1 MEHGRLCIY
10 KIDEIKNV
18 HPKQSEVVAVVG
30 LRGYGKSVWT
40 KKYIAP
46 RPRVFLFDPVQD
58 YKKEGFIYYNGSAL
72 LDFNDQQFYNYDNYN
87 EFKHAISNPDD
98 VDILAALSYQ
108 STYNTLAIDEASFI
122 FPARQ
127 RLPEFMRELVFLGR
141 HRNINVVIAA
151 QRAMS
156 IPIDLRS
163 QINRMVSFRQL
174 EGSDIDWLRE
184 YFGNKVYEISEL
196 EKLHCFDSKDG
207 ALTKYSISP

>member
-1 MEHGRLCIY
+1 M
-10 KIDEIKNV
+10 
-18 HPKQSEVVAVVG
+18 HPKQSEVISIVG
-30 LRGYGKSVWT
+30 LRGYGKTVWT
-40 KKYIAP
+40 KKYVKSQ
-46 RPRVFLFDPVQD
+46 PRVFLFDPVQD
-58 YKKEGFIYYNGSAL
+58 YKKEGFTYYNGSAL

-127 RLPEFMRELVFLGR
+127 RLPEFMRELIFLGR
-141 HRNINVVIAA
+141 HRNVNVVIAA

-184 YFGNKVYEISEL
+184 YFGNRVYEIPEL

-207 ALTKYSISP
+207 SITKYSISP